1 MSLKLF
7 CPMKGSGM
15 KGEIKDIREKG
26 CLFVFRINFT
36 RGIELKNYPI

>member
-15 KGEIKDIREKG
+15 KGEIKDIREKE